1 MTEEGSYPPDHLQAS
16 SKIGAPTPVGRV
28 RPVLTV
34 VPGAAGADD
43 PRRPDG
49 VALIDEIVR
58 EGARRMLAEALQ
70 AEVDAYIAAFV
81 GERDERGRRLVVRN
95 GYHQPREVLTSAGAV
110 EVTAPRVNDR
120 RIDPD
125 TGERKRFSSAILP
138 PWARKTPKITEV
150 LPLLYLHG
158 LSSGDFVP
166 ALGQFLG
173 SAKGLSAPVITKLTE
188 QWKADQ
194 RAFAERDLSGVD
206 YVYLWADGIHV
217 NIRLEEH
224 KLCLL
229 VMIGV
234 RADGR
239 KELVALAD
247 GYRESTESWADLLRD
262 CARRGMS
269 APVLAIGD
277 GALGF
282 WGALREV
289 FPGTRE
295 QRCWFHKIANVLS
308 AMPKSAHPGAK
319 KALSEIWNAEDSR
332 HALDA
337 VTAFQATYGAKFP
350 KAVAKITDDVDELL
364 AFYDYPAEHWIH
376 LRTTNPIEST
386 FATVRHRTKI
396 TRGPGSRAAG
406 LAMAFKLIEA
416 AQKRW
421 RAVNAPHL
429 VALVRAGATFVNGK
443 LVERPDD
450 PHQPDAAYCSA

>member
-1 MTEEGSYPPDHLQAS
+1 M
-16 SKIGAPTPVGRV
+16 
-28 RPVLTV
+28 LTV
-34 VPGAAGADD
+34 APDPPAGDDRPAD
-43 PRRPDG
+43 G
-49 VALIDEIVR
+49 SSSLIDEIVR

-70 AEVDAYIAAFV
+70 AEVDAYITRFAA
-81 GERDERGRRLVVRN
+81 ERDESGHHLVVRN
-95 GYHQPREVLTSAGAV
+95 GSREPREVLTSAGAV
-110 EVTAPRVNDR
+110 EVTAPRVNDK
-120 RIDPD
+120 RIDAA
-125 TGERKRFSSAILP
+125 TGERERFSSAILP
-138 PWARKTPKITEV
+138 PWARKTPKITDV

-173 SAKGLSAPVITKLTE
+173 SAAGLSAPVITRLTE
-188 QWKADQ
+188 TWKAEQ
-194 RAFAERDLSGVD
+194 RIFAARDLSGVD

-239 KELVALAD
+239 KELIALAD

-262 CARRGMS
+262 CSRRGMR
-269 APVLAIGD
+269 APVLAAGD

-289 FPGTRE
+289 FPGTKE
-295 QRCWFHKIANVLS
+295 QRCWFHKIANVL
-308 AMPKSAHPGAK
+308 AALPKSAHPGAK
-319 KALSEIWNAEDSR
+319 KALAEIWNAEDR
-332 HALDA
+332 QHALA
-337 VTAFQATYGAKFP
+337 AEKAFSAAYAAKFP
-350 KAVAKITDDVDELL
+350 KAAAKITDDLDQLL

-396 TRGPGSRAAG
+396 TKGPGSRAAG
-406 LAMAFKLIEA
+406 LAMAFKLIES
-416 AQKRW
+416 AQDRW

-429 VALVRAGATFVNGK
+429 VALVRTGATFINGK
-443 LVERPDD
+443 LVERPDE
-450 PHQPDAAYCSA
+450 DAPLAAA

>member
-1 MTEEGSYPPDHLQAS
+1 
-16 SKIGAPTPVGRV
+16 
-28 RPVLTV
+28 
-34 VPGAAGADD
+34 
-43 PRRPDG
+43 
-49 VALIDEIVR
+49 
-58 EGARRMLAEALQ
+58 
-70 AEVDAYIAAFV
+70 
-81 GERDERGRRLVVRN
+81 
-95 GYHQPREVLTSAGAV
+95 
-110 EVTAPRVNDR
+110 
-120 RIDPD
+120 
-125 TGERKRFSSAILP
+125 
-138 PWARKTPKITEV
+138 V

-173 SAKGLSAPVITKLTE
+173 SAKGLSGPVITKLTE
-188 QWKADQ
+188 QWKAEQ
-194 RAFAERDLSGVD
+194 RAFAERDLSSMD

-262 CARRGMS
+262 CARRGMR
-269 APVLAIGD
+269 APVLAVGD

-289 FPGTRE
+289 FPTTRE
-295 QRCWFHKIANVLS
+295 QRCWFHKIGNVLS
-308 AMPKSAHPGAK
+308 TLPKSAQPGAK
-319 KALSEIWNAEDSR
+319 KALAEIWNAEDKR

-337 VTAFQATYGAKFP
+337 VKAFDAVYGAKFP
-350 KAVAKITDDVDELL
+350 KAVVKITEDVEELL
-364 AFYDYPAEHWIH
+364 AFFDYPAPHWIH

-386 FATVRHRTKI
+386 FATVRHRTKV
-396 TRGPGSRAAG
+396 TKGPGSRAAG

-416 AQKRW
+416 AQARW
-421 RAVNAPHL
+421 RAVNAPEL
-429 VALVRAGATFVNGK
+429 VALVRAGARFENGA
-443 LVERPDD
+443 LVERPDEHV
-450 PHQPDAAYCSA
+450 PSTAA